1 MIAKLVVKS
10 KLLMLAI
17 ELFKLEESMATILLI
32 TILPVK
38 ANNDKWLVRNCVYVI
53 YVQVHQNH
61 SHNS

>member
-1 MIAKLVVKS
+1 MANNWKMIAKLVVKS

-38 ANNDKWLVRNCVYVI
+38 ANNDK
-53 YVQVHQNH
+53 
-61 SHNS
+61 